1 MPHDTSL
8 ITTIVAGFT
17 LALILGLVAARF
29 RLPPLVGYLIAGI
42 CIGPHTPGVVADLAL
57 ASQLSEIGVV
67 LLMFGVGLHFSPA
80 ELMAVRSIVGPGAL
94 GQIVVTTT
102 LGTGLGRLMGWPL
115 SASLIFGLSLA
126 IASTV
131 VLLKALQE
139 RRLMESERGRTAMG
153 WLIVEDLVAVLA
165 LVMLPAL
172 SGQGA
177 DAEHDRFLALASNL
191 TGLTMD
197 VKAVLAVTLLKV
209 FGFIGLM
216 LIVGKKLIPLVLHV
230 VAYTGSR
237 ELFRLAVLTLA
248 LGVAFGAASLFGVS
262 IALGAFFAGMVL
274 SESKLSQRAAEE
286 SLPLRDAF
294 AVLFF
299 VSVGMLFDPNVL
311 LRHPFAV
318 LATLLI
324 IVVGKACVSFGL
336 LLLLRRSLPA
346 SLTLAAGFA
355 QIGEFSFILADLG
368 IGLKM
373 LPAQARD
380 LILAGSILSIII
392 NPLMFYLAGRL
403 EAPLSGKPEPA
414 PVSMAS
420 KVPPKPAEPPVAPP
434 KPDPTLL
441 TGHTVLVGYGRVG
454 SIIAEGLLK
463 RADRF
468 LVIEDAQD
476 RLASLRT
483 LGIETVEAN
492 AATPLA
498 MQLANIKGATTLII
512 AAYDAFEA
520 GRMAEQARKLNPA
533 ITIIARA
540 HSDGE
545 AEHLTDMG
553 ANIVVEGSRQI
564 AQDMLLALPAPANHT
579 PQPQAESA

>member
-1 MPHDTSL
+1 MPHETSL

-17 LALILGLVAARF
+17 LALIFGMIANRF
-29 RLPPLVGYLIAGI
+29 KLPPLVGYLIAGI
-42 CIGPHTPGVVADLAL
+42 CIGPHTPGVVADVAL

-80 ELMAVRSIVGPGAL
+80 ELMAVRSVVGPGAL
-94 GQIVVTTT
+94 GQIVITSS
-102 LGTGLGRLMGWPL
+102 LGIGLGRLLGWSLPA
-115 SASLIFGLSLA
+115 SAIFGLSLS

-165 LVMLPAL
+165 LVLLPAL
-172 SGQGA
+172 AGQTG
-177 DAEHDRFLALASNL
+177 DASHDPFLALVSRF
-191 TGLTMD
+191 TGWTMD
-197 VKAVLAVTLLKV
+197 VKAVVGITLFKV
-209 FGFIGLM
+209 FGFIVLM
-216 LIVGKKLIPLVLHV
+216 LIVGRKVIPFVLHGA
-230 VAYTGSR
+230 AYTGSR

-299 VSVGMLFDPNVL
+299 VSVGMLFDPAIL
-311 LRHPFAV
+311 LRQPLAV
-318 LATLLI
+318 LAVLAI

-336 LLLLRRSLPA
+336 LMLLRRSLPA

-368 IGLKM
+368 IGLKL
-373 LPAQARD
+373 LPQAARD
-380 LILAGSILSIII
+380 LILAGSILSIIV

-403 EAPLSGKPEPA
+403 EEPLSGKTAPA
-414 PVSMAS
+414 PVSIVGERRAA
-420 KVPPKPAEPPVAPP
+420 PEPPVVAP
-434 KPDPTLL
+434 KPEPTRLSN
-441 TGHTVLVGYGRVG
+441 HTILIGYGRVG
-454 SIIAEGLLK
+454 SIIADGLAA
-463 RADRF
+463 RAMPF
-468 LVIEDAQD
+468 LVIEDSQE
-476 RLASLRT
+476 T
-483 LGIETVEAN
+483 LKVLKAKGFEAVEGN
-492 AATPLA
+492 AATPGIMA
-498 MQLANIKGATTLII
+498 LANIKAAHTLII

-520 GRMAEQARKLNPA
+520 GRMAEQARKMNPS
-533 ITIIARA
+533 IRIVARA
-540 HSDGE
+540 HSDAE
-545 AEHLTDMG
+545 AEHLSDMG
-553 ANIVVEGSRQI
+553 ADTVVEGSRQI
-564 AQDMLLALPAPANHT
+564 AQDMLLALAPAEKDK
-579 PQPQAESA
+579 QAG